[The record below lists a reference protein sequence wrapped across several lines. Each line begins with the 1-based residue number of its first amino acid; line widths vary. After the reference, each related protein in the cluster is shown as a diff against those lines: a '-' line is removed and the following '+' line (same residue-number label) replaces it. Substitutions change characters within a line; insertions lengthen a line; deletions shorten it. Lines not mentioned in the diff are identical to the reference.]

1 MHPTLQRRK
10 PVVHG
15 AFSLCFE
22 DSSVSKFSGGQL
34 HLERIA
40 LRPFDS
46 KPAPHINND
55 VGPIDAWKGHSCHG
69 EEANIAEDEHLGDHS
84 ICLHARGQTLPKT
97 QGATFISKKATHYHW
112 NQYHKTTSGQQMLPR
127 AAAAMG
133 IMMRPWANTNSIR
146 LGTEV

>member
-1 MHPTLQRRK
+1 M
-10 PVVHG
+10 VHG
-15 AFSLCFE
+15 AFSVCFE
-22 DSSVSKFSGGQL
+22 DSSASKFSVGQL
-34 HLERIA
+34 RLERIA

-84 ICLHARGQTLPKT
+84 YRKRKESHSFPKK
-97 QGATFISKKATHYHW
+97 QR
-112 NQYHKTTSGQQMLPR
+112 TTTGTSTTEPLPR